1 VIVATAPTGM
11 RRTIGLWRSTAMVI
25 GTIIGASIFVQPSEI
40 TGQVPTVGGILLV
53 WLLAGVLTLLG
64 CLVTA
69 ELASAFPRSGGVYEF
84 LRQAYAPS
92 VGFLWGWGMFWS
104 MHSGIIAA
112 IAVIFA
118 RYMAFFIPLDASGTR
133 AVAVAGILVL
143 SAINYVGVRSGSI
156 VQTAFTAGKVLAI
169 AVMIVIGLLLGGQAA
184 SPSGAEAVA
193 APAPS
198 FQTFALAMIAGLFA
212 YGGWHM
218 VTYAADETIEPRTT
232 IPRALLI
239 GVGTVTVCYLL
250 LNVVYV
256 YVLPVEAVR
265 ASSRVAADAA
275 DAVIGTGGAAFMS
288 GLVVFSTFGALS
300 GIILAG
306 PRVYY
311 SMARD
316 GLLFRRF
323 GEVHPRFRTP
333 HRAIVVQALWASV
346 LVVTGTYRELFT
358 RVIYTEWAFFA
369 LMAAGLLVLRR
380 RPDYEPTYR
389 MPFVPVAPLVF
400 VAASAVIVFNQI
412 VSDPVESLTG
422 LLLVAAGAPVFLV
435 WTRWR
440 DAKGGFLGARN

>member
-1 VIVATAPTGM
+1 MIPATGM

-184 SPSGAEAVA
+184 SPSGAAAVA

-218 VTYAADETIEPRTT
+218 VTYAADETIEPRRT

>member
-1 VIVATAPTGM
+1 
-11 RRTIGLWRSTAMVI
+11 
-25 GTIIGASIFVQPSEI
+25 
-40 TGQVPTVGGILLV
+40 
-53 WLLAGVLTLLG
+53 
-64 CLVTA
+64 
-69 ELASAFPRSGGVYEF
+69 
-84 LRQAYAPS
+84 
-92 VGFLWGWGMFWS
+92 
-104 MHSGIIAA
+104 
-112 IAVIFA
+112 
-118 RYMAFFIPLDASGTR
+118 
-133 AVAVAGILVL
+133 
-143 SAINYVGVRSGSI
+143 
-156 VQTAFTAGKVLAI
+156 
-169 AVMIVIGLLLGGQAA
+169 
-184 SPSGAEAVA
+184 
-193 APAPS
+193 
-198 FQTFALAMIAGLFA
+198 
-212 YGGWHM
+212 
-218 VTYAADETIEPRTT
+218 
-232 IPRALLI
+232 
-239 GVGTVTVCYLL
+239 
-250 LNVVYV
+250 
-256 YVLPVEAVR
+256 
-265 ASSRVAADAA
+265 
-275 DAVIGTGGAAFMS
+275 
-288 GLVVFSTFGALS
+288 VVFSTFGALS